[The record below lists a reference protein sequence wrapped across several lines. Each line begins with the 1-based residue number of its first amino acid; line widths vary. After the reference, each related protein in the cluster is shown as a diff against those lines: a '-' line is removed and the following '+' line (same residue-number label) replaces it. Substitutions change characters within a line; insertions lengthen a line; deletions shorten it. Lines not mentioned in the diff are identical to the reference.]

1 MRAPGRPHTDSFTVS
16 LQKLY
21 CLSSN
26 LARFPNYQQAVR
38 GSWSFLMALSAS
50 LPKYTIS
57 NSSLPSTC
65 AQGAVSAPGHYS
77 LCWAYAQ
84 TTETQKSW
92 YSSSK
97 FTSEPESLCPGSRGP
112 KKALAVVA
120 WGVRFWRGISGLWTL
135 PTKLDKRTGPAP
147 WPNKLI
153 CLPTHFAFFF
163 FFFLPADHCTAVKSL
178 VKTSPQQV

>member
-1 MRAPGRPHTDSFTVS
+1 MYACSWRPHTDTFTVS

-26 LARFPNYQQAVR
+26 LAHFPNYQQAVR

-50 LPKYTIS
+50 LPKHTIS

-77 LCWAYAQ
+77 LCRAYTQ

-97 FTSEPESLCPGSRGP
+97 FTSEPESLCPGSCGP

-147 WPNKLI
+147 WPTQQANM
-153 CLPTHFAFFF
+153 FANIFCFFF
-163 FFFLPADHCTAVKSL
+163 FFFTCRSL
-178 VKTSPQQV
+178 YSSEKPS